1 MARHSHIT
9 DEELLSKLSAVF
21 RDTGYSGASLQRLSE
36 AAGLQKASLY
46 HRFPGGK
53 EQMACEVLTAAHDWL
68 AANILEPL
76 RGEGSP
82 EARIHAMVIKIDEF
96 YEGGRQ
102 ACLLNL
108 LSSSRIE
115 QGPFSGMIKGVFEA
129 WIKAITGVLMDARM
143 DANTAH
149 QRAERGLAL
158 LHGSLVLSRGM
169 GSVKPF
175 KTFIK
180 TLPDELLG

>member
-1 MARHSHIT
+1 MARQSRIT
-9 DEELLSKLSAVF
+9 DEELLSKLSTVF
-21 RDTGYSGASLQRLSE
+21 RDVGYNGASMQRLSE
-36 AAGLQKASLY
+36 AAGLKKASLY

-53 EQMACEVLTAAHDWL
+53 EQMACEVLIAAHDWL
-68 AANILEPL
+68 THNILEPL

-82 EARIHAMVIKIDEF
+82 EARIRAMAIKIDEF

-108 LSSSRIE
+108 LSSARIE
-115 QGPFSGMIKGVFEA
+115 QGPFSGMIKAVFEA
-129 WIKAITGVLMDARM
+129 WIDAITAVLTDAKT
-143 DANTAH
+143 DANTAQ

-169 GSVKPF
+169 GTVRPF

-180 TLPDELLG
+180 TLRDELLG